1 MAFADPGRPAHL
13 LISPDST
20 FISCF
25 GELPKRVAIL
35 ADAPFGSRRSDLLF
49 SFKASNRSQIMQSKS
64 RAIFCILDSHLLPNF
79 NANMNSSFSIE
90 NLLRHF
96 PQSHGPSMPM
106 PQPSPMMMPMLP
118 PAFQTNPGCF
128 VLPPSMND
136 LLSSYGLASLPITS
150 SNNGTPNSNPGQAA
164 IFAAQMAPFFSN
176 VFPQNPYLSNGVFP
190 NAAVSLLPQLTS
202 GKRKRRHRTI
212 FSEEQ
217 LNVLETT
224 FNSTHYP
231 DVGVREKLALQC
243 DLKEERVEVWFKN
256 RRAKERKK
264 GSSDGNSKLNSSDDE
279 GGDDESELE
288 DDDRLSNTNSSPSPA
303 NCQSTTMPSHFPGT
317 FPISSFPVKNE
328 AINLPILKMA
338 TSGSVLDV
346 KLLQVPKE
354 KTSHS
359 QEKHAPKRSYE
370 GESRDSNAPPAKVA
384 KGPDLLTPVSSKQ
397 RTSLMDIILDPMD
410 LPWLLRLKTSLIS
423 KTANQNCL
431 RHRCAS
437 LPKSS
442 RFLEK
447 IRLIHIFTHFTSL

>member
-25 GELPKRVAIL
+25 GELPKQVA
-35 ADAPFGSRRSDLLF
+35 S
-49 SFKASNRSQIMQSKS
+49 
-64 RAIFCILDSHLLPNF
+64 LLPNF
-79 NANMNSSFSIE
+79 DANMNSSFSIE

-106 PQPSPMMMPMLP
+106 PHQSSPMMMPMLP

-128 VLPPSMND
+128 VLPPTMND
-136 LLSSYGLASLPITS
+136 LLSSYGLASLPMTS
-150 SNNGTPNSNPGQAA
+150 SNNGTPNTNPGQAA

-176 VFPQNPYLSNGVFP
+176 VFPQNPYLSNGMFP

-303 NCQSTTMPSHFPGT
+303 ICQSATMPSHFPGT

-328 AINLPILKMA
+328 TINLPILKIA
-338 TSGSVLDV
+338 TSAPVLDV
-346 KLLQVPKE
+346 KPSQVPKE

-370 GESRDSNAPPAKVA
+370 GESRDSNAPAAKMA

-397 RTSLMDIILDPMD
+397 RTSLMDINTTDQGNVKSELSSPPMCI
-410 LPWLLRLKTSLIS
+410 TSKQQQIS
-423 KTANQNCL
+423 
-431 RHRCAS
+431 
-437 LPKSS
+437 
-442 RFLEK
+442 
-447 IRLIHIFTHFTSL
+447 